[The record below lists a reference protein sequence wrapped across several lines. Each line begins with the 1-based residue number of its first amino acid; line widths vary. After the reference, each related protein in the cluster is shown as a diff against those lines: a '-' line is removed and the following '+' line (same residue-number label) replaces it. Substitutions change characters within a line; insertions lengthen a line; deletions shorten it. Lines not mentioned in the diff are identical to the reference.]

1 VVLGNFK
8 DCNLPVIQGADLVVV
23 EEAVCKG
30 VRVLVLKGRD
40 KVCEQLAL
48 PTPWET
54 SGKRVEGKKW
64 VRIRGG

>member
-1 VVLGNFK
+1 M
-8 DCNLPVIQGADLVVV
+8 VVV